1 MTSMPDPRTTVAV
14 HVSDEAA
21 LGRLA
26 TVLAATLPPRAC
38 VALDGDLGAGK
49 TTFVKAVA
57 AASGID
63 PAAVVSPTFGLI
75 HIHEGPHRRLV
86 HADFYRL
93 TAPEELRETG
103 WEDALAA
110 EPGRGCWV
118 FVEWPGR
125 IAGLLPAERID
136 VAITI
141 DSETGRTLAFS
152 SDSASTAPLMQAL
165 AAWPEASRARR

>member
-1 MTSMPDPRTTVAV
+1 MTSMPDPRMTVAV
-14 HVSDEAA
+14 HVADEAA
-21 LGRLA
+21 LARLA
-26 TVLAATLPPRAC
+26 AVLAATLPPRAC

-49 TTFVKAVA
+49 TTFVKAFA

-63 PAAVVSPTFGLI
+63 PAVVVSPTFGLI
-75 HIHEGPHRRLV
+75 HIHEGSQGRLV

-93 TAPEELRETG
+93 TTPEELRETG
-103 WEDALAA
+103 WEDAIAG
-110 EPGRGCWV
+110 EPGRGCQV

-125 IAGLLPAERID
+125 ITGLLPAERID

-141 DSETGRTLAFS
+141 DSETGRTIAFS

-165 AAWPEASRARR
+165 AAWPEASRAHR